1 MFGDISYVY
10 VALDPSILVFGLF
23 LLRKL
28 LQMG

>member
-1 MFGDISYVY
+1 LAIVVMY